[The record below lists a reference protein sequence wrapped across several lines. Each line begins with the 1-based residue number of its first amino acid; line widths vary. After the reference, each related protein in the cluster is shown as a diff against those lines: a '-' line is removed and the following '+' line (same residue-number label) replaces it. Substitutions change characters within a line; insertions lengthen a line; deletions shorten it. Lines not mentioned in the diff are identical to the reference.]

1 MGTIMRTIFKSKCKQ
16 IELIISEPFG
26 FKSSTGANTI
36 FLQIVERKESKII
49 CKCIS
54 EFENM
59 SDYLLLTLRNNASDR
74 NYNIYKIPNGTNS
87 FLSLDY
93 GELEFIMIGTMK

>member
-1 MGTIMRTIFKSKCKQ
+1 MLSKIFKSKCEQ
-16 IELIISEPFG
+16 IELIIAEPFD
-26 FKSSTGANTI
+26 FHSSTGQNHLI
-36 FLQIVERKESKII
+36 LEIIDCKDSKII

-74 NYNIYKIPNGTNS
+74 NYNIYKIPNGINS
-87 FLSLDY
+87 FQSLNYD
-93 GELEFIMIGTMK
+93 ELEFIMIGTMK